1 MTTASVPV
9 PHRPRVGAA
18 PGRVVLAGVSVAVLA
33 VVAALSAVAILT
45 SNDAWGI
52 PANADQP
59 VDLVVAV
66 GFSVMGAVVL
76 AGRRH
81 GKRLGWLLLLP
92 GSASA
97 VVGLCAAVASVASE
111 TSVGVDVATVVADW
125 LWVFGFLPLVTL
137 LPLSYPD
144 GRLPGPRWRPVA
156 AASVLG
162 MVLLAVVS
170 GLTPDDAGGTVRG
183 LARLLMV
190 PVVVLLVPSVLASLG
205 SLVVRLRRSSGLE
218 RRQIAVLLT
227 SAALLGVD
235 LVAQP
240 LLAPAART
248 PVQAVAVALLPVA
261 IGVAVTR
268 RRLLDLDVV
277 LCRVLLLVSLA
288 ACIVGVYL
296 TLNTVLGAVVG
307 PESVLAPTASAAA
320 TGLLVHAMALRLSG
334 GADRLLYGDRANP
347 SVVSHRL
354 GVALRDGVSP
364 QDVPRV
370 VEEVV
375 LSALRLRSA
384 VLVPTGASHHD
395 SDPAPSEALDLVHR
409 GDVVGRLLVTPRVG
423 ESALDDR
430 DRAVLA
436 AVVARAAPAVASLR
450 AWTALRASRE
460 RLVAAREEERL
471 RLRRDLHDGVGAA
484 LAGVRLQLES
494 ARERVDDPVTARLLE
509 TANRGVVESV
519 QDVRRATDDLRP
531 AALDELGLV
540 GSLAALADRATTG
553 RTVVEV
559 TAEPLPEL
567 VPAVE
572 VACYRIAA
580 EAVANAVRHAGASTV
595 RVCVAVDGGTLRL
608 EVTDDGRGLPERPR
622 PEGLGLSSMRRR
634 ADEIGGRL
642 VVDAVAPTGTRLLA
656 ELPVELA

>member
-1 MTTASVPV
+1 M
-9 PHRPRVGAA
+9 
-18 PGRVVLAGVSVAVLA
+18 LAGVSVAVLA
-33 VVAALSAVAILT
+33 VVAGVAAVAVLT
-45 SNDAWGI
+45 SHDAWGL

-66 GFSVMGAVVL
+66 GFSVIGAVVL
-76 AGRRH
+76 VGRRH
-81 GKRLGWLLLLP
+81 AGRLGWLLLLP
-92 GSASA
+92 GTASA
-97 VVGLCAAVASVASE
+97 VTGLCAAVASVATG
-111 TSVGVDVATVVADW
+111 TSPAVDVATGAADW

-137 LPLSYPD
+137 LPLCYPD
-144 GRLPGPRWRPVA
+144 GLLPGPRWRPVA

-162 MVLLAVVS
+162 TVLLAVVS
-170 GLTPDDAGGTVRG
+170 GLSPDEAGGAVPVPG
-183 LARLLMV
+183 LARALMV
-190 PVVVLLVPSVLASLG
+190 LVVVLLVPALLASLA

-227 SAALLGVD
+227 AAALLGVD

-240 LLAPAART
+240 LLPPAART
-248 PVQAVAVALLPVA
+248 PVQAVAVALLPIA

-277 LCRVLLLVSLA
+277 LCRALLLVSLA

-296 TLNTVLGAVVG
+296 TLDTVLGAVLG
-307 PESVLAPTASAAA
+307 PESVLVPTASAAV
-320 TGLLVHAMALRLSG
+320 TGLLVHVMAVRLSR

-347 SVVSHRL
+347 SAVSQRL

-364 QDVPRV
+364 QDVPGV
-370 VEEVV
+370 VEGIV
-375 LSALRLRSA
+375 LSALRLGSA
-384 VLVPTGASHHD
+384 VLVPTGASSRD
-395 SDPAPSEALDLVHR
+395 SDAPPSETVDLVHR
-409 GDVVGRLLVTPRVG
+409 GDVVGRLFVTPRVG

-436 AVVARAAPAVASLR
+436 AVVDRAAPAVASLQ

-494 ARERVDDPVTARLLE
+494 ARELVDDPVTARLLE
-509 TANRGVVESV
+509 TANRGVVEAV

-540 GSLAALADRATTG
+540 GSLTALADRATTG
-553 RTVVEV
+553 RTVVEATV
-559 TAEPLPEL
+559 ERLPEL

-580 EAVANAVRHAGASTV
+580 EAVANAVRHAGASNV
-595 RVCVAVDGGTLRL
+595 RVHVAVDEGTLRL

-642 VVDAVAPTGTRLLA
+642 VVDAAAPAGTRLLA
-656 ELPVELA
+656 ELPVALA

>member
-1 MTTASVPV
+1 
-9 PHRPRVGAA
+9 
-18 PGRVVLAGVSVAVLA
+18 VLAGVSVAVLA
-33 VVAALSAVAILT
+33 VVAGVAAVAVLT
-45 SNDAWGI
+45 SHDAWGL

-66 GFSVMGAVVL
+66 GFSVIGAVVL
-76 AGRRH
+76 VGRRH
-81 GKRLGWLLLLP
+81 AGRLGWLLLLP
-92 GSASA
+92 GTASA
-97 VVGLCAAVASVASE
+97 VAGLCAAVASVATG
-111 TSVGVDVATVVADW
+111 TSPAVDVATGAADW

-137 LPLSYPD
+137 LPLCYPD
-144 GRLPGPRWRPVA
+144 GLLPGPRWRPVA

-170 GLTPDDAGGTVRG
+170 GLTPDEAGGAVPVPG
-183 LARLLMV
+183 LARALMV
-190 PVVVLLVPSVLASLG
+190 LVVVLLVPALLASLA

-227 SAALLGVD
+227 AAALLGVD

-240 LLAPAART
+240 LLPPAART
-248 PVQAVAVALLPVA
+248 PVQAVAVALLPIA

-277 LCRVLLLVSLA
+277 LCRALLLVSLA

-296 TLNTVLGAVVG
+296 TLDTVLGAVLG
-307 PESVLAPTASAAA
+307 PESVLVRTASAAV
-320 TGLLVHAMALRLSG
+320 TGLLVHAMAVRLSR

-347 SVVSHRL
+347 SAVSQRL

-364 QDVPRV
+364 QDVPGV
-370 VEEVV
+370 VEGIV
-375 LSALRLRSA
+375 LSALRLGSA
-384 VLVPTGASHHD
+384 VLVPTGASSRD
-395 SDPAPSEALDLVHR
+395 SDAPPSETVDLVHR
-409 GDVVGRLLVTPRVG
+409 GDVVGRLFVTPRVG

-436 AVVARAAPAVASLR
+436 AVVDRAAPAVASLQ

-494 ARERVDDPVTARLLE
+494 ARELVDDPVTARLLE
-509 TANRGVVESV
+509 TANRGVVEAV

-540 GSLAALADRATTG
+540 GSLTALADRATTG
-553 RTVVEV
+553 RTVVEATV
-559 TAEPLPEL
+559 ERLPEL

-580 EAVANAVRHAGASTV
+580 EAVANAVRHAGASNV
-595 RVCVAVDGGTLRL
+595 RVHVAVDEGTLRL

-642 VVDAVAPTGTRLLA
+642 VVDAAAPAGTRLLA
-656 ELPVELA
+656 ELPVALA

>member
-1 MTTASVPV
+1 M
-9 PHRPRVGAA
+9 
-18 PGRVVLAGVSVAVLA
+18 LAGVSVAVLA
-33 VVAALSAVAILT
+33 VVAGVAAVAVLT
-45 SNDAWGI
+45 SHDAWGL

-66 GFSVMGAVVL
+66 GFSVIGAVVL
-76 AGRRH
+76 VGRRH
-81 GKRLGWLLLLP
+81 AGRLGWLLLLP
-92 GSASA
+92 GTASA
-97 VVGLCAAVASVASE
+97 VAGLCAAVASVATG
-111 TSVGVDVATVVADW
+111 TSPAVDVATGVADW

-137 LPLSYPD
+137 LPLCYPD
-144 GRLPGPRWRPVA
+144 GLLPGPRWRPVA

-170 GLTPDDAGGTVRG
+170 GLTPDEAGGAVPVPG
-183 LARLLMV
+183 LARALMV
-190 PVVVLLVPSVLASLG
+190 LVVVLLVPSVLASLA

-227 SAALLGVD
+227 AAALLGVD

-240 LLAPAART
+240 LLPPAART
-248 PVQAVAVALLPVA
+248 PVQAVAVALLPIA

-277 LCRVLLLVSLA
+277 LCRALLLVSLA

-296 TLNTVLGAVVG
+296 TLDTVLGAVLG
-307 PESVLAPTASAAA
+307 PESVLVPTASAAV
-320 TGLLVHAMALRLSG
+320 TGLLVHAMAVRLSR

-347 SVVSHRL
+347 SAVSQRL

-370 VEEVV
+370 VEEIV

-384 VLVPTGASHHD
+384 VLVPTGASFHD
-395 SDPAPSEALDLVHR
+395 SDTTWSETVDLVHR
-409 GDVVGRLLVTPRVG
+409 GDVVGRLFVTPRVG

-436 AVVARAAPAVASLR
+436 AVVDRAAPAVASLQ

-494 ARERVDDPVTARLLE
+494 ARELVDDPVTARLLE
-509 TANRGVVESV
+509 TANRGVVEAV

-540 GSLAALADRATTG
+540 GSLTALADRATTG
-553 RTVVEV
+553 RTVVEATV
-559 TAEPLPEL
+559 ERLPEL

-580 EAVANAVRHAGASTV
+580 EAVANAVRHAGASNV
-595 RVCVAVDGGTLRL
+595 RVHVAVDEGTLRL

-642 VVDAVAPTGTRLLA
+642 VVDAAAPAGTRLLA
-656 ELPVELA
+656 ELPVALA

>member
-1 MTTASVPV
+1 M
-9 PHRPRVGAA
+9 
-18 PGRVVLAGVSVAVLA
+18 LAGVTVAVLA
-33 VVAALSAVAILT
+33 VVAAVAAVAVLT
-45 SNDAWGI
+45 SHDAWGL

-66 GFSVMGAVVL
+66 GFSVIGAVVL
-76 AGRRH
+76 VGRRH
-81 GKRLGWLLLLP
+81 AGRLGWLLLLP
-92 GSASA
+92 GTASA
-97 VVGLCAAVASVASE
+97 VAGLCAAVASVATG
-111 TSVGVDVATVVADW
+111 TSPAVDVATGVADW

-137 LPLSYPD
+137 LPLCYPD
-144 GRLPGPRWRPVA
+144 GLLPGPRWRPVA

-170 GLTPDDAGGTVRG
+170 GLTPDEAGGAVPVPG
-183 LARLLMV
+183 LARALMV
-190 PVVVLLVPSVLASLG
+190 LVVVLLVPSVLASLA

-227 SAALLGVD
+227 AAALLGVD

-240 LLAPAART
+240 LLPPAART
-248 PVQAVAVALLPVA
+248 PVQAVAVALLPIA

-277 LCRVLLLVSLA
+277 LCRALLLVSLA

-296 TLNTVLGAVVG
+296 TLDTVLGALLG
-307 PESVLAPTASAAA
+307 PESVLVPTASAAV
-320 TGLLVHAMALRLSG
+320 TGLLVHAMAVRLSR

-347 SVVSHRL
+347 SAVSQRL

-370 VEEVV
+370 VEEIV

-384 VLVPTGASHHD
+384 VLVPTGASFHD
-395 SDPAPSEALDLVHR
+395 SDTTWSETVDLVHR
-409 GDVVGRLLVTPRVG
+409 GDVVGRLFVTPRVG

-436 AVVARAAPAVASLR
+436 AVVDRAAPAVASLQ

-494 ARERVDDPVTARLLE
+494 ARELVDDPVTARLLE
-509 TANRGVVESV
+509 TANRGVVEAV

-540 GSLAALADRATTG
+540 GSLTALADRATTG
-553 RTVVEV
+553 RTVVEATV
-559 TAEPLPEL
+559 EPLPEL

-580 EAVANAVRHAGASTV
+580 EAVANAVRHAGASNV
-595 RVCVAVDGGTLRL
+595 RVHVAVDEGTLRL

-642 VVDAVAPTGTRLLA
+642 VVDAAAPAGTRLLA
-656 ELPVELA
+656 ELPVALA

>member
-1 MTTASVPV
+1 ME
-9 PHRPRVGAA
+9 
-18 PGRVVLAGVSVAVLA
+18 
-33 VVAALSAVAILT
+33 
-45 SNDAWGI
+45 
-52 PANADQP
+52 
-59 VDLVVAV
+59 
-66 GFSVMGAVVL
+66 
-76 AGRRH
+76 AGR
-81 GKRLGWLLLLP
+81 
-92 GSASA
+92 
-97 VVGLCAAVASVASE
+97 
-111 TSVGVDVATVVADW
+111 
-125 LWVFGFLPLVTL
+125 
-137 LPLSYPD
+137 
-144 GRLPGPRWRPVA
+144 GRI
-156 AASVLG
+156 VLG

-170 GLTPDDAGGTVRG
+170 GLTPDDAGGTVPG
-183 LARLLMV
+183 LARALMV
-190 PVVVLLVPSVLASLG
+190 PVVVLLVPSVLASLA

-227 SAALLGVD
+227 AAALLGVD

-240 LLAPAART
+240 LLPPAART

-261 IGVAVTR
+261 VGVAVTR

-296 TLNTVLGAVVG
+296 TLDTVLGAVLG
-307 PESVLAPTASAAA
+307 PESVLVPTASAAV
-320 TGLLVHAMALRLSG
+320 TGLLVHAMGVRLSR

-347 SVVSHRL
+347 SVVSQRL

-395 SDPAPSEALDLVHR
+395 SDQAPSEAVDLVHR
-409 GDVVGRLLVTPRVG
+409 GDVVGRLHVTPRVG

-436 AVVARAAPAVASLR
+436 AVVDRAAPAVASLH

-494 ARERVDDPVTARLLE
+494 ARELVDDPVTARLLE
-509 TANRGVVESV
+509 TANRGVVEAV

-540 GSLAALADRATTG
+540 GSLAALADRATTA

-572 VACYRIAA
+572 VACYRVAA

-595 RVCVAVDGGTLRL
+595 RVSVAVAGGDAAPR
-608 EVTDDGRGLPERPR
+608 GRRRRSRAPGAAAPRGPR
-622 PEGLGLSSMRRR
+622 P
-634 ADEIGGRL
+634 
-642 VVDAVAPTGTRLLA
+642 VVDAAAGRRDRRPALVDAAAPTGTRLLA

>member
-1 MTTASVPV
+1 M
-9 PHRPRVGAA
+9 
-18 PGRVVLAGVSVAVLA
+18 LAGVTVAVLA
-33 VVAALSAVAILT
+33 VVAAVAAVAVLT
-45 SNDAWGI
+45 SHDAWGL

-66 GFSVMGAVVL
+66 GFSVIGAVVL
-76 AGRRH
+76 VGRRH
-81 GKRLGWLLLLP
+81 AGRLGWLLLLP
-92 GSASA
+92 GTASA
-97 VVGLCAAVASVASE
+97 VAGLCAAVASVATG
-111 TSVGVDVATVVADW
+111 TSPAVDVATGAADW

-137 LPLSYPD
+137 LPLCYPD
-144 GRLPGPRWRPVA
+144 GLLPGPRWRPVA

-170 GLTPDDAGGTVRG
+170 GLTPDDAGGAVPVPG
-183 LARLLMV
+183 LARALMV
-190 PVVVLLVPSVLASLG
+190 LVVVLLVPSVLASLA

-227 SAALLGVD
+227 AAALLGVD
-235 LVAQP
+235 LAAQP
-240 LLAPAART
+240 LLPPAART
-248 PVQAVAVALLPVA
+248 PVQAVAVALLPIA

-277 LCRVLLLVSLA
+277 LCRALLLVSLA

-296 TLNTVLGAVVG
+296 TLDTVLGAVLG
-307 PESVLAPTASAAA
+307 PESVLVPTASAAV
-320 TGLLVHAMALRLSG
+320 TGLLVHAMAVRLSR

-347 SVVSHRL
+347 SAVSQRL

-370 VEEVV
+370 VEEIV
-375 LSALRLRSA
+375 LSALSLRSA
-384 VLVPTGASHHD
+384 VLVPTGASFHD
-395 SDPAPSEALDLVHR
+395 SDTTWSETVDLVHR
-409 GDVVGRLLVTPRVG
+409 GDVVGRLFVTPRVG

-436 AVVARAAPAVASLR
+436 AVVDRAAPAVASLQ

-494 ARERVDDPVTARLLE
+494 ARELVDDPVTARLLE
-509 TANRGVVESV
+509 TANRGVVEAV

-540 GSLAALADRATTG
+540 GSLTALADRATTG
-553 RTVVEV
+553 RTVVEATV
-559 TAEPLPEL
+559 EPLPEL

-580 EAVANAVRHAGASTV
+580 EAVANAVRHAGASNV
-595 RVCVAVDGGTLRL
+595 RVHVAVDEGTLRL

-642 VVDAVAPTGTRLLA
+642 VVDAAAPAGTRLLA
-656 ELPVELA
+656 ELPVALA

>member
-1 MTTASVPV
+1 M
-9 PHRPRVGAA
+9 AA
-18 PGRVVLAGVSVAVLA
+18 VA
-33 VVAALSAVAILT
+33 VVAALSAVTVLT
-45 SNDAWGI
+45 GNDAWGL

-76 AGRRH
+76 VGRRH
-81 GKRLGWLLLLP
+81 GERLGWLLLLP
-92 GSASA
+92 GTASA
-97 VVGLCAAVASVASE
+97 VAGLCAAVASVASE
-111 TSVGVDVATVVADW
+111 TSLRVGVATVVADW

-170 GLTPDDAGGTVRG
+170 GLTPDDADGATPG
-183 LARLLMV
+183 LARVLMV

-227 SAALLGVD
+227 AAALLGLN

-240 LLAPAART
+240 LLPVAART

-296 TLNTVLGAVVG
+296 TLDTVLGAVLG
-307 PESVLAPTASAAA
+307 PESVIAPTASAAA
-320 TGLLVHAMALRLSG
+320 TGLLVHAMGVRLSR

-347 SVVSHRL
+347 TVVSERL

-370 VEEVV
+370 VEQVV
-375 LSALRLRSA
+375 LSALGSRSA
-384 VLVPTGASHHD
+384 VLVLTGARHD
-395 SDPAPSEALDLVHR
+395 DRDLAACEAVDLVHR

-423 ESALDDR
+423 ESLLDDR

-436 AVVARAAPAVASLR
+436 AVVDRAAPAVAQLH

-494 ARERVDDPVTARLLE
+494 ARELVDEPVTGRLLDAA
-509 TANRGVVESV
+509 THGVLEAVR
-519 QDVRRATDDLRP
+519 DVRHATDDLRP
-531 AALDELGLV
+531 AALDELGLA
-540 GSLAALADRATTG
+540 GSLTALADRATTG
-553 RTVVEV
+553 RTLVEV
-559 TAEPLPEL
+559 TVEPLPEL

-572 VACYRIAA
+572 VACYRIAT
-580 EAVANAVRHAGASTV
+580 EAVANAVRHAGAGHV
-595 RVCVAVDGGTLRL
+595 HARVAVVGRLLRL
-608 EVTDDGRGLPERPR
+608 EVTDDGRGLPDRPR

-642 VVDAVAPTGTRLLA
+642 VVEASAPTGTRVLA